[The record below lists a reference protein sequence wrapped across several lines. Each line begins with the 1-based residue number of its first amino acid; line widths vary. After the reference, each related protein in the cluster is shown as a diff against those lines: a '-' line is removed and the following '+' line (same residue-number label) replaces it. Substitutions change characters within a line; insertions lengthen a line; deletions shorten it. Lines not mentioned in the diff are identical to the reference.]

1 MIYIVY
7 FQKAAL
13 DNLTVITFISNKSR
27 QIIYATKYSIGSAR
41 FHTTVSLKI
50 QETHSPIVWIYYKK
64 QNQSGILGSADCEKF
79 CFVLKLVQNKTK
91 KNLWFVIL
99 VSPWLFITLISLSVH
114 KLFSTNYELRF
125 YDSWLFVKNQ
135 LTQ

>member
-13 DNLTVITFISNKSR
+13 DNLTVITFISNKSW

-41 FHTTVSLKI
+41 FHLTVSLKI
-50 QETHSPIVWIYYKK
+50 QETHSPTVWIYYKK
-64 QNQSGILGSADCEKF
+64 QNQCGILGSADCEKF

-91 KNLWFVIL
+91 KNLSFVIL
-99 VSPWLFITLISLSVH
+99 VKFFHHLDFIISAQIILKKLWTKILWLLIIC
-114 KLFSTNYELRF
+114 
-125 YDSWLFVKNQ
+125 
-135 LTQ
+135 

>member
-1 MIYIVY
+1 MNLWHYTVQVIKSEV
-7 FQKAAL
+7 QKAAL
-13 DNLTVITFISNKSR
+13 ENLTVITFISNKSQ
-27 QIIYATKYSIGSAR
+27 QIVYANKYSIGSAR

-91 KNLWFVIL
+91 KNLWFIIL
-99 VSPWLFITLISLSVH
+99 VSPWFPYQC
-114 KLFSTNYELRF
+114 TNY
-125 YDSWLFVKNQ
+125 SQ
-135 LTQ
+135 